1 MIDKSP
7 QLVSILLPTY
17 NGSKRIE
24 GAIRSVIG
32 QTYTNWELLVIDDG
46 SIDKTAEIVDNFT
59 KNDTRIKYIK
69 NEFNLG
75 IQKTL
80 NYGLR
85 ESKGEYIARIDD
97 DDIWCDKEKLNKQV
111 DFLNTNP
118 KCVLVGT
125 GVIIVDKD
133 NKELLCYLVPE
144 HDKEIRSQILG
155 KNCFVHSSV
164 LFRKDITIKIS
175 GYSESINTRHIEDYD
190 LWLRLGLEGEFANL
204 PFYSVRFTLHDES
217 ISSQN
222 KVEQYKKIL
231 SLIKRFQ
238 GKYPNYIKALIR
250 SVARLIIYG
259 FLAKLPLQFSFEH
272 MLKLYKKYL

>member
-7 QLVSILLPTY
+7 QLVSILLPAY

-133 NKELLCYLVPE
+133 NKELLCISRECISPE
-144 HDKEIRSQILG
+144 EEILPVEPEPICG
-155 KNCFVHSSV
+155 NHVCEKNE
-164 LFRKDITIKIS
+164 T
-175 GYSESINTRHIEDYD
+175 E
-190 LWLRLGLEGEFANL
+190 
-204 PFYSVRFTLHDES
+204 
-217 ISSQN
+217 SSQR
-222 KVEQYKKIL
+222 
-231 SLIKRFQ
+231 SL
-238 GKYPNYIKALIR
+238 P
-250 SVARLIIYG
+250 
-259 FLAKLPLQFSFEH
+259 
-272 MLKLYKKYL
+272 